1 LEILFS
7 CVTCQLYYLT
17 QTILPSSSFLS
28 LLAGFNKRVM
38 QICGDI
44 TGPRSWESFQG
55 PLARHQAQLLISFG
69 GIGVIFMEDCVPSI
83 FLESWV
89 LVGLYLCSKFCIFNR
104 FVLEEY
110 VSHVEGGSH
119 LL

>member
-1 LEILFS
+1 LEILSS
-7 CVTCQLYYLT
+7 CVTCQLYYFT
-17 QTILPSSSFLS
+17 QTILPYASFLF

-55 PLARHQAQLLISFG
+55 PLTRHQAQLLISFG

-83 FLESWV
+83 FLRSWA
-89 LVGLYLCSKFCIFNR
+89 LVGLYLCSKFFIFYR
-104 FVLEEY
+104 SVLEEY
-110 VSHVEGGSH
+110 VS
-119 LL
+119 